1 MSKFKAGDLALNLQ
15 DIPNCISAGV
25 VVELMSRLAPGDLFA
40 EDGQTFQVIRP
51 AWWVL
56 HEGDRLYIP
65 ERYLMPLRGD
75 FQPEQQKAKG
85 WRHEVLDLAKALR
98 RTQGAPGLA

>member
-15 DIPNCISAGV
+15 DIPSCISAGV

-65 ERYLMPLRGD
+65 ERYLMHLRGD

-85 WRHEVLDLAKALR
+85 VEA
-98 RTQGAPGLA
+98 

>member
-15 DIPNCISAGV
+15 DIPSCISAGV

-56 HEGDRLYIP
+56 HEGDRLYILNGISCP
-65 ERYLMPLRGD
+65 CAATSSPSSRRRR
-75 FQPEQQKAKG
+75 G

>member
-15 DIPNCISAGV
+15 EIPNCISAGV
-25 VVELMSRLAPGDLFA
+25 VVELLSRLSPGDLFV
-40 EDGQTFQVIRP
+40 EDGQTFLVNLA

-75 FQPEQQKAKG
+75 FQSEQQKAK
-85 WRHEVLDLAKALR
+85 EVEV
-98 RTQGAPGLA
+98 

>member
-15 DIPNCISAGV
+15 EIPNCICAGV
-25 VVELMSRLAPGDLFA
+25 VVELISRLSPGDLFV
-40 EDGQTFQVIRP
+40 EDGQTFLVNRA

-65 ERYLMPLRGD
+65 EWYLMPLRGD
-75 FQPEQQKAKG
+75 FQSEQQKAK
-85 WRHEVLDLAKALR
+85 EVEA
-98 RTQGAPGLA
+98 

>member
-15 DIPNCISAGV
+15 DIPSCFSAGV

-75 FQPEQQKAKG
+75 FQPEQQKAK
-85 WRHEVLDLAKALR
+85 EVEA
-98 RTQGAPGLA
+98 

>member
-15 DIPNCISAGV
+15 EIPSCISAGV
-25 VVELMSRLAPGDLFA
+25 VVELLSRLSPGDLFV
-40 EDGQTFQVIRP
+40 EDGQTFLVNRS

-75 FQPEQQKAKG
+75 FQSEQQKAKG
-85 WRHEVLDLAKALR
+85 VEA
-98 RTQGAPGLA
+98 

>member
-25 VVELMSRLAPGDLFA
+25 VVELMSRLAPGDLFV
-40 EDGQTFQVIRP
+40 EDGQTFQVNRP

-56 HEGDRLYIP
+56 HEGDHLYIP

-75 FQPEQQKAKG
+75 FQPEQQKS
-85 WRHEVLDLAKALR
+85 REVEV
-98 RTQGAPGLA
+98 